1 MYNAAAGRTLNV
13 LEMSLDPH
21 PPPVPRV
28 LEVHEVAYSLKC
40 SQETVRR
47 LIREQKLIA
56 FRLGAHWRVDADE
69 LKAFIVRQRATGG
82 QNGNGEGG

>member
-1 MYNAAAGRTLNV
+1 
-13 LEMSLDPH
+13 MSLDPH
-21 PPPVPRV
+21 PMPHVPHV

-47 LIREQKLIA
+47 LIREHKLLA

-69 LKAFIVRQRATGG
+69 LKAFMVRQRVASNG
-82 QNGNGEGG
+82 QETTT